1 MNRMFMISRPRNIP
15 DVPRE
20 IVEAATANFLK
31 KGGVIKQLP
40 PSPVFEVNWKTIQAG
55 AFTSLDAFD
64 NIPLSELGDDS
75 YGV

>member
-20 IVEAATANFLK
+20 IVEAATANYLK
-31 KGGVIKQLP
+31 KGGVIKKLP

-55 AFTSLDAFD
+55 AFSSLDAFD
-64 NIPLSELGDDS
+64 TVPLLELGDDS